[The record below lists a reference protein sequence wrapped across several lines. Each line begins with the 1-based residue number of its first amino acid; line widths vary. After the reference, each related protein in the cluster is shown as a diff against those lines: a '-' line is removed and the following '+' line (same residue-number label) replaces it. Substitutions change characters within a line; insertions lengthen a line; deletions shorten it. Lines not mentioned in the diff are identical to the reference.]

1 MFALIARTQ
10 QTTMLDGYIEYGAG
24 DFDGQ
29 SSGHDYMGVSSQAQN
44 DGNAPGPHFPK
55 TRARKEH
62 NGGGNRQSL
71 GKYRRARMGQH
82 GWPCDFRAASGM
94 CCWV

>member
-29 SSGHDYMGVSSQAQN
+29 SSGHDFYGVSFSGGFAVACGTQGKKCFSGSAPRTRLWR
-44 DGNAPGPHFPK
+44 GGLTGGRLRCAGPAPGVI
-55 TRARKEH
+55 EE
-62 NGGGNRQSL
+62 
-71 GKYRRARMGQH
+71 
-82 GWPCDFRAASGM
+82 
-94 CCWV
+94 